1 MLGIKYIKFDPT
13 KYVIHYSG
21 GKLRKEG
28 RGLSF
33 FYYAPSSSIAAIP
46 FGSSDIQFIFN
57 ESTVDFQNVTV
68 QGQITYKV
76 ENPKQLADMLDFT
89 VDANGY
95 YKTDDLQKLTQRL
108 INDAQTA
115 AKAFIQSLDLKSSLQ
130 KAKAIEEKIYEGL
143 SVSQTVKALGVVPL
157 TVNVIALKPAPE
169 MARALETTTREALQQ
184 QADEA
189 IYLRRNFAVEQE
201 KKIKESELD
210 TEIAVEQKKKQIS
223 EKKMETEL
231 MLQQNKQKLREQQL
245 DADIKFE
252 QGNQKLVSIRT
263 ENQRKEAETKGF
275 VLETMLAP
283 YKNMDWHV
291 LMAIGKDGM
300 SAEQNIS
307 MAFRELAENSSK
319 IENLNITP
327 DLLESLTRKQSNK

>member
-57 ESTVDFQNVTV
+57 ESTADFQNVTV

-115 AKAFIQSLDLKSSLQ
+115 AKAFIQSLDLKGTLQ

-143 SVSQTVKALGVVPL
+143 SVSQTVKSLGVVPL

-252 QGNQKLVSIRT
+252 QGNQKLVAIRT

-283 YKNMDWHV
+283 YKTIDWRV
-291 LMAIGKDGM
+291 LMAIGKEGM

-307 MAFRELAENSSK
+307 LAFRELAENSSK
-319 IENLNITP
+319 IENLNISP
-327 DLLESLTRKQSNK
+327 ELLDSLTRKPGK